1 MTRFERQI
9 EPVIESAPVRYI
21 AARARRRARPIEG
34 TLLLTADELL
44 VVRGP
49 AESPSEVLM
58 RQGRADLAMA
68 RWPTSRGGEE
78 VELSALDGQE
88 ATLRF
93 DRRNAGAAL
102 AIAGWLA
109 GLPT

>member
-1 MTRFERQI
+1 MA
-9 EPVIESAPVRYI
+9 S
-21 AARARRRARPIEG
+21 RARRRARAIDG

-44 VVRGP
+44 VVRGD

-68 RWPTSRGGEE
+68 RWPTSRGGEQ

-93 DRRNAGAAL
+93 DRRHARAAE

>member
-1 MTRFERQI
+1 MSRFEQRLG
-9 EPVIESAPVRYI
+9 PVIQAAPVRYL
-21 AARARRRARPIEG
+21 ASRARRRARPVDG
-34 TLLLTADELL
+34 TLLLTTDELL
-44 VVRGP
+44 VVVGP
-49 AESPSEVLM
+49 ADAPTEVLM

-93 DRRNAGAAL
+93 DRRNAAAAA

-109 GLPT
+109 GLPA